1 MSIKTQCQCGVFAG
15 LMLFSVAGLSTDFQ
29 QLTGKAES
37 GDQAVMLE
45 AVVSLLQQHERP
57 DSDQAKAL
65 LQPLA
70 DNGNTQAQLWLG
82 RAYRDGLGGIGKDIN
97 KSFRYFE
104 LAGGREGMN
113 PEAQLELGRAYM
125 NGEGTDKNLIAAYM
139 WTALSAEQQ
148 GGWTSKATQQRK
160 VLQGRLTSVQL
171 EKAKEL
177 VEQLHSIYLKQ
188 P

>member
-15 LMLFSVAGLSTDFQ
+15 LMLFSMAGVSSDFQ
-29 QLTGKAES
+29 QLMEKAGS
-37 GDQAVMLE
+37 GDQAAILE
-45 AVVSLLQQHERP
+45 AGISLLQRQERP
-57 DSDQAKAL
+57 DSDQAEAL

-97 KSFRYFE
+97 RSFRYFE

-113 PEAQLELGRAYM
+113 PEAQMELGRAYM
-125 NGEGTDKNLIAAYM
+125 NGEGTDRNLIAAYM

-148 GGWTSKATQQRK
+148 GSWTSKAIKQRK
-160 VLQGRLTSVQL
+160 ALQDRLTSAQL